1 MTSIV
6 PKAPY
11 VGTVI
16 DWPVDPQIR
25 RSYFTDVLDLST
37 KIDEEKSVMPDI
49 VANAKPRLGDTSI
62 IEMLQKVLQ
71 KQESEKQEVS
81 MPSNLDYRK

>member
-1 MTSIV
+1 MASIV

-16 DWPVDPQIR
+16 DWPVDPRIR
-25 RSYFTDVLDLST
+25 RSYFTDTPNLST
-37 KIDEEKSVMPDI
+37 KIEEEVSATPDI

-62 IEMLQKVLQ
+62 LEILQKVLQ
-71 KQESEKQEVS
+71 KQDSEKQEIS

>member
-1 MTSIV
+1 MASIV
-6 PKAPY
+6 PKALY
-11 VGTVI
+11 TGSVI
-16 DWPVDPQIR
+16 DWPVDPRIR

-49 VANAKPRLGDTSI
+49 VANAKPRLADTSI

>member
-1 MTSIV
+1 MTSIL

-11 VGTVI
+11 VGTVV
-16 DWPVDPQIR
+16 DWPVDPRIR

-37 KIDEEKSVMPDI
+37 KIDEDLSVIPDI
-49 VANAKPRLGDTSI
+49 AANAKPRLGDTSI
-62 IEMLQKVLQ
+62 IEILQKVLQ
-71 KQESEKQEVS
+71 KQESEKQETS

>member
-1 MTSIV
+1 MTNIM

-11 VGTVI
+11 TGTVI
-16 DWPVDPQIR
+16 DWPVDPRIR
-25 RSYFTDVLDLST
+25 RSFYTDTPNMST
-37 KIDEEKSVMPDI
+37 KIEEDTSVVPDI

-62 IEMLQKVLQ
+62 IEILQKVLQ
-71 KQESEKQEVS
+71 QQDSEKQVTA

>member
-16 DWPVDPQIR
+16 DWPVDPRIR
-25 RSYFTDVLDLST
+25 RSYYTDVLNLLT

-49 VANAKPRLGDTSI
+49 VANAKPRLGDESI
-62 IEMLQKVLQ
+62 VEILQKVLQ
-71 KQESEKQEVS
+71 QQKSEKQVS
-81 MPSNLDYRK
+81 AMPSNLDYRK